1 MGFTG
6 HLVEPPTAMP
16 PSPTVPS
23 SASPANAGAPLIWT
37 NIILF
42 SLTFLGAAVL
52 VPWYGLTH
60 HLSVTAWVLFG
71 VFLIANEM
79 SITAGYH
86 RLWAHRTYDAHW
98 SLRLLFVI
106 FGSMALQNSAWAWCS
121 GHRRHHLNVDDVDQD
136 PYSALRGF
144 WFSHI
149 GWMVREY
156 PSGREDFSN
165 IPDLRRDRMLAFQH
179 RHYLALVLGTNFG
192 LPLAIGWLVG
202 DIWGTF
208 FLAGVLRLVVSHHFT
223 FFINSLAHMWG
234 ERPYTEENTAR
245 DNPVLAVLTFGEG
258 YHNFHHE
265 FAHDYRNGVRW
276 WQWDP
281 TKWLIASLQWVG
293 LTRRLKRTPVF
304 QIQRAL
310 LRCSSPARRESSRA
324 CPAAA
329 APSRVSELRQ
339 RVAHEYD
346 TLPRRRRGMGQGEGA
361 VAGRE
366 EARRHRALG
375 PLRFPAAAARSSS
388 GGCGC
393 SAAGCGCCRR
403 SWPDRRGPP
412 WDASSK
418 SANTPCL
425 RAGTA
430 WRSSSRA
437 SPRTSPWR

>member
-1 MGFTG
+1 
-6 HLVEPPTAMP
+6 MP
-16 PSPTVPS
+16 PSPTAPC
-23 SASPANAGAPLIWT
+23 SASPAAAGAPLIWT
-37 NIILF
+37 NILLF
-42 SLTFLGAAVL
+42 SLTFLVAAVA

-60 HLSVTAWVLFG
+60 HLSLTAWVLFG

-86 RLWAHRTYDAHW
+86 RLWAHRTYEAHW

-121 GHRRHHLNVDDVDQD
+121 GHRRHHLNVDDVDKD

-149 GWMVREY
+149 GWMVRQY
-156 PSGREDFSN
+156 PSGTEDFSN
-165 IPDLRRDRMLAFQH
+165 IPDLRRDRMLVFQH
-179 RHYLALVLGTNFG
+179 RHYVPLVLATNFG
-192 LPLAIGWLVG
+192 LPLLGGWLAG
-202 DIWGTF
+202 DVWGCF
-208 FLAGVLRLVVSHHFT
+208 FLAGVLRLVLSHHFT

-281 TKWLIASLQWVG
+281 TKWLIAGLQWVG

-310 LRCSSPARRESSRA
+310 LSMQFTRA
-324 CPAAA
+324 QRKLASLPAAA
-329 APSRVSELRQ
+329 PPSRVTELTQ
-339 RVAHEYD
+339 RVAHEYETFTAAVAEWAKVKEQWLEEKKRAVIEHWD
-346 TLPRRRRGMGQGEGA
+346 HSGFQQQLKELERRLRLQRRR
-361 VAGRE
+361 
-366 EARRHRALG
+366 
-375 PLRFPAAAARSSS
+375 LRVLQAQLA
-388 GGCGC
+388 
-393 SAAGCGCCRR
+393 
-403 SWPDRRGPP
+403 
-412 WDASSK
+412 
-418 SANTPCL
+418 
-425 RAGTA
+425 
-430 WRSSSRA
+430 
-437 SPRTSPWR
+437 